1 MANLSKFNVELVAAT
16 YQFFTGNVPTSGGF
30 TYLIDSPENPTD
42 LTDPYYAQSLMGLR
56 KFGESIIV
64 NIVIVS
70 AIFAIVWYGLSQVTD
85 PLMPV

>member
-1 MANLSKFNVELVAAT
+1 MFENDRQELDNAH
-16 YQFFTGNVPTSGGF
+16 
-30 TYLIDSPENPTD
+30 
-42 LTDPYYAQSLMGLR
+42 SLMGLR